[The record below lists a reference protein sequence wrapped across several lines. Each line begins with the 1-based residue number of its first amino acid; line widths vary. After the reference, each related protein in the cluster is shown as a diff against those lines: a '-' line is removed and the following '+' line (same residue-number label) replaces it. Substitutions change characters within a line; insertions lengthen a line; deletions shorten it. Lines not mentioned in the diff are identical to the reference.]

1 MCFFPLRLGEPFPFR
16 GRQTLCKYYDHNEIL
31 NDQLLQIKS
40 AQTAKEFEKLLHQQ
54 LRHHQGY
61 PKGTKSVEPYFD
73 IDEVLNPLQ
82 KFASEACLCTKEFYR
97 FNDSRLT
104 NERQKAASPVVVTN
118 SIKTLSGNEKSINDF
133 VSLASEC
140 YDTCINIYLA
150 NLNDCNQHAEHLLRQ
165 SLKST
170 SGYTGKR
177 TLKSN
182 KFNEFKLTSQIQK
195 LSISLNTLH
204 CDVVSQSDTFFSTRQ
219 SNLSPKHCSHQ
230 TMSCND
236 TNNNSTEST
245 NQLKDPPKIIL
256 SDCSTNQI
264 QIQGDKN
271 KDYSDNNSAIDKNS
285 LTVPIENYCSSEA
298 RPP

>member
-1 MCFFPLRLGEPFPFR
+1 MLFTRRLGEPFPFR
-16 GRQTLCKYYDHNEIL
+16 GRQTLCKYYDHNEVL

-54 LRHHQGY
+54 LRRHQGY
-61 PKGTKSVEPYFD
+61 PTTSVEPYFD
-73 IDEVLNPLQ
+73 IEEVLNPLK
-82 KFASEACLCTKEFYR
+82 KFASEACLCTKDFYR

-104 NERQKAASPVVVTN
+104 NERQRVASPAAVTN
-118 SIKTLSGNEKSINDF
+118 AIKKLSGNEKSIDDF

-150 NLNDCNQHAEHLLRQ
+150 NLNDCNQHADHLLRQ

-177 TLKSN
+177 SLKSN
-182 KFNEFKLTSQIQK
+182 KVNELTLASQIQK
-195 LSISLNTLH
+195 LSISFGTHH
-204 CDVVSQSDTFFSTRQ
+204 CDVVSQTDTFFSTRQ
-219 SNLSPKHCSHQ
+219 SNLSSKHCSHQ
-230 TMSCND
+230 TMSCNG
-236 TNNNSTEST
+236 TNNNSNEST
-245 NQLKDPPKIIL
+245 NQLKDPPEIIL
-256 SDCSTNQI
+256 SDYSVTNQI

-285 LTVPIENYCSSEA
+285 LTVPIENYYSSEA